1 MDLGNERSPYYRL
14 RDQDPI
20 EWHLWRQS
28 TVELARRQNKDLRV
42 VIGSYY
48 SQDAHFLEK
57 SRYRDEDFA
66 KSLNERFINVIVDR
80 DELPAFEHFYRSIP
94 IWFMNEFEAS
104 TLFIN
109 HANLPLV
116 LVLDGQTLYP
126 KGLRNEMLVLDLD
139 LHFGD
144 NPKHKLVADELNTG
158 NDTEKVIQFPQARK
172 SDLEITFTEYLENL
186 RELESRIT
194 DESTEQ
200 LWQAL
205 ESIRSDTH
213 PTGSNLLPNVMKLG
227 KIAVY
232 LMHDARLR
240 SNGEESGMDLAA
252 SMLTRLARSSFFD
265 HLAGGFFQSRVA
277 VSDAIPSAEKRLT
290 VSAYLL
296 EVYCRALSMG
306 ADSLFESVARLTADF
321 LKDQVTSENTFPTT
335 ISDLSQL
342 GSSHYTWNKLTLK
355 RLLTEDEFLLIETL
369 YGIDRRPNYE
379 RSYLLERQ
387 DSWLSV
393 VDRLFLTPEEATE
406 LLESARQKMLEA
418 RNDSALAVDDRV
430 DPLTCA
436 AVSKALVIA
445 ARQFDERDYFEV
457 AKRVMSSICEKFALD
472 SRERSLDTSY
482 LADGRLKTVDALF
495 IIDAFLV
502 LIEYEWDSRL
512 YGVATSLWEYV
523 LTSGLDGKYQT
534 YRKSQFLGGVQPKDY
549 IAVPDLLPIF
559 DYQSDRLAETTVLMN
574 VARKMG
580 CLNQDDNAWDVYFS
594 HVEALERSIE
604 RNQVEH
610 IEYLQQ
616 IDHMD
621 KSHASIILSGSL
633 EECQHR
639 KDNLSIPPDMDCQV
653 YVIPYEPRDDFLP
666 LPKYLPDSRT
676 AQTKDG
682 VTAFLVDQGEEARSF
697 TDLMKLNAHL
707 RTENF

>member
-1 MDLGNERSPYYRL
+1 MDLSNERSPYYRL

-28 TVELARRQNKDLRV
+28 TVELAKRQNKDLRI
-42 VIGSYY
+42 VIGSFY

-57 SRYRDEDFA
+57 ARYRDEDFA

-94 IWFMNEFEAS
+94 IWCMNEFQAS
-104 TLFIN
+104 TLFFN

-116 LVLDGQTLYP
+116 LVLDGQSLYP

-139 LHFGD
+139 LQFGD
-144 NPKHKLVADELNTG
+144 NPRYKLVADEQNAG
-158 NDTEKVIQFPQARK
+158 VDTDKVIQFPQARK
-172 SDLEITFTEYLENL
+172 SDLEIPFTEYLENL
-186 RELESRIT
+186 RERESRLT
-194 DESTEQ
+194 DESMGH
-200 LWQAL
+200 LWEVL

-227 KIAVY
+227 KIAAY
-232 LMHDARLR
+232 LMHDARLS
-240 SNGEESGMDLAA
+240 SNGDQGGGMDLAA

-277 VSDAIPSAEKRLT
+277 ASDAIPSPEKRLT

-296 EVYCRALSMG
+296 EVYCNALSMG
-306 ADSLFESVARLTADF
+306 YDPLFDSVARLTADF
-321 LKDQVTSENTFPTT
+321 LKNQVTSENTIPTT

-342 GSSHYTWNKLTLK
+342 GAAHFTWNKLTLK

-418 RNDSALAVDDRV
+418 RNDSELAVDDRV

-445 ARQFDERDYFEV
+445 ATTFDERSYFLV
-457 AKRVMSSICEKFALD
+457 ARQVMESTYHRLEDMLDVGDSHTPSSVNE
-472 SRERSLDTSY
+472 
-482 LADGRLKTVDALF
+482 RLKTVDVIFVVDAL
-495 IIDAFLV
+495 LTV
-502 LIEYEWDSRL
+502 LEYEWDRD
-512 YGVATSLWEYV
+512 LWTMVGILWDFLV
-523 LTSGLDGKYQT
+523 LDSVDDRFQM
-534 YRKSQFLGGVQPKDY
+534 YRKPELFTPEKPKDY
-549 IAVPDLLPIF
+549 MAVPDLFPIF
-559 DYQSDRLAETTVLMN
+559 DYQSDRLAETTVLMK
-574 VARKMG
+574 VARKIA
-580 CLNQDDNAWDVYFS
+580 CLNQDDDGWDVYFS
-594 HVEALERSIE
+594 QVEALERSID

-616 IDHMD
+616 IEHMD
-621 KSHASIILSGSL
+621 IFHGAIVLRGPL
-633 EECQHR
+633 DECHHW
-639 KDNLSIPPDMDCQV
+639 KANLSIAQDMDVQV
-653 YVIPYEPRDDFLP
+653 YVIPYESRDDFLP
-666 LPKYLPDSRT
+666 LPSYLPDSVA
-676 AQTKDG
+676 AQTKDR
-682 VTAFLVDQGEEARSF
+682 VTAFLIEQGEEARSF
-697 TDLMKLNAHL
+697 TDLMKMNAYL
-707 RTENF
+707 RLGE

>member
-1 MDLGNERSPYYRL
+1 MDLSNERSPYYRL

-57 SRYRDEDFA
+57 SRYQDEEVA
-66 KSLNERFINVIVDR
+66 KALNERFINVIVDR

-116 LVLDGQTLYP
+116 LVLDGQTSYP

-172 SDLEITFTEYLENL
+172 SDLEITFTEYLENI
-186 RELESRIT
+186 RERESRIT

-227 KIAVY
+227 KVAAY

-240 SNGEESGMDLAA
+240 LNGEESGMDLAA

-321 LKDQVTSENTFPTT
+321 MKDQVTSENTFPTT

-342 GSSHYTWNKLTLK
+342 GASHYTWNKLTLK
-355 RLLTEDEFLLIETL
+355 RLLSEDELLLIETL

-393 VDRLFLTPEEATE
+393 VDRLFLKPDEASE
-406 LLESARQKMLEA
+406 LLKSARQKMLEA
-418 RNDSALAVDDRV
+418 RKDSELVADDRV

-436 AVSKALVIA
+436 AMSKALVIA
-445 ARQFDERDYFEV
+445 ATQFDERAYFEV
-457 AKRVMSSICEKFALD
+457 AKRVMSSTCEKFDLT
-472 SRERSLDTSY
+472 SSEGSFDTSGP
-482 LADGRLKTVDALF
+482 LGVRLKTVHALFMIDAL
-495 IIDAFLV
+495 LV
-502 LIEYEWDSRL
+502 LIEYEWDSKL
-512 YGVATSLWEYV
+512 YGVATRLWESV
-523 LTSGLDGKYQT
+523 KANGLEVKYQT
-534 YRKSQFLGGVQPKDY
+534 YCKPQVLGRDKPKDFN
-549 IAVPDLLPIF
+549 AVPDLFPIF
-559 DYQSDRLAETTVLMN
+559 DYQSDRLAETTVLMD
-574 VARKMG
+574 VARKIG
-580 CLNQDDNAWDVYFS
+580 CLNQDDHAWDIYFS
-594 HVEALERSIE
+594 HAEALERSIE

-616 IDHMD
+616 IEHTEIP
-621 KSHASIILSGSL
+621 HASIILRGPL
-633 EECQHR
+633 DDCQHWR
-639 KDNLSIPPDMDCQV
+639 ANLSIPQDVICSV
-653 YVIPYEPRDDFLP
+653 YVIPNELDPEIDFT
-666 LPKYLPDSRT
+666 PKYLPAHADLRMRNPVVAVFSE
-676 AQTKDG
+676 
-682 VTAFLVDQGEEARSF
+682 QGEPIQTF
-697 TDLMKLNAHL
+697 TDLKDLNSYFQL
-707 RTENF
+707 

>member
-1 MDLGNERSPYYRL
+1 MDLSNERSPYYRL

-20 EWHLWRQS
+20 EWYLWQQS
-28 TVELARRQNKDLRV
+28 TVELARRQNKDLRI

-126 KGLRNEMLVLDLD
+126 KGLRNEMLVLDID

-144 NPKHKLVADELNTG
+144 NPKHKLVADEQNSG
-158 NDTEKVIQFPQARK
+158 NDTDKVIQFPQARK
-172 SDLEITFTEYLENL
+172 SDLEITFTEYLENI
-186 RELESRIT
+186 RERDSQIT

-227 KIAVY
+227 KIATY

-265 HLAGGFFQSRVA
+265 HLGGGFFQSRVA

-306 ADSLFESVARLTADF
+306 ADSLFEPVARLTADF
-321 LKDQVTSENTFPTT
+321 LKNQVSTENTFPTT

-393 VDRLFLTPEEATE
+393 VDRLFLKPDEASE
-406 LLESARQKMLEA
+406 LFESARQKMLEA
-418 RNDSALAVDDRV
+418 RKDFELVADDRV
-430 DPLTCA
+430 DPITCA

-445 ARQFDERDYFEV
+445 ATQFGERAYFEV
-457 AKRVMSSICEKFALD
+457 AQRVMSSICEKFDLV
-472 SRERSLDTSY
+472 SSEGRFDTSGP
-482 LADGRLKTVDALF
+482 DGVRRRSVDALF
-495 IIDAFLV
+495 IIDALLV
-502 LIEYEWDSRL
+502 LIEYEWDSRF
-512 YGVATSLWEYV
+512 YEVATSLWESV
-523 LTSGLDGKYQT
+523 IATGLDGKYQT
-534 YRKSQFLGGVQPKDY
+534 YRKPQFLGREKPKDF
-549 IAVPDLLPIF
+549 IWLPDLFPIF
-559 DYQSDRLAETTVLMN
+559 DYQSDRLAEATVLTE

-580 CLNQDDNAWDVYFS
+580 CLNLDDNGWEVYFS
-594 HVEALERSIE
+594 QVEALERSIE

-616 IDHMD
+616 IDHTEL
-621 KSHASIILSGSL
+621 SHASIILRGPV
-633 EECQHR
+633 EECQNW
-639 KDNLSIPPDMDCQV
+639 KDHLSMPQDMDFSV
-653 YVIPYEPRDDFLP
+653 YVIPYEPWDDFLP
-666 LPKYLPDSRT
+666 LPSYLPNSMSEQKRD
-676 AQTKDG
+676 Q
-682 VTAFLVDQGEEARSF
+682 VTAFLVEQGEEARSF
-697 TDLMKLNAHL
+697 TDLTKLHAHL
-707 RTENF
+707 RN

>member
-1 MDLGNERSPYYRL
+1 MDLSNERNPYYRL

-20 EWHLWRQS
+20 EWHLWQQS
-28 TVELARRQNKDLRV
+28 TVELARRQNKDLRI

-57 SRYRDEDFA
+57 SRYRDADFA

-94 IWFMNEFEAS
+94 IWFMNELEAS

-139 LHFGD
+139 LHFGE
-144 NPKHKLVADELNTG
+144 NPKHKLVADEPTVG
-158 NDTEKVIQFPQARK
+158 NDADKVIQFPQARK

-186 RELESRIT
+186 RQGESRIT

-205 ESIRSDTH
+205 ESIRSDAH
-213 PTGSNLLPNVMKLG
+213 PTGSNLLPNVMKIG
-227 KIAVY
+227 KIAAY
-232 LMHDARLR
+232 LMHDIRLR

-290 VSAYLL
+290 ISAYVL
-296 EVYCRALSMG
+296 EVYCKALSLG

-321 LKDQVTSENTFPTT
+321 LKDQVTSENSFPTT

-342 GSSHYTWNKLTLK
+342 GAAHYTWNKLTLK

-393 VDRLFLTPEEATE
+393 VDRLFLKPDEASE
-406 LLESARQKMLEA
+406 LLESARLKMLEA
-418 RNDSALAVDDRV
+418 RNDSELVVDDRV

-445 ARQFDERDYFEV
+445 ATQFDERANFEV
-457 AKRVMSSICEKFALD
+457 AKRVMNSICEKFGLT
-472 SRERSLDTSY
+472 SSEGSFNTSSLD
-482 LADGRLKTVDALF
+482 GVRLRTVDALF
-495 IIDAFLV
+495 IIDALLV
-502 LIEYEWDSRL
+502 LIEYEWDSEL
-512 YGVATSLWEYV
+512 YVVVTRLWEFV
-523 LTSGLDGKYQT
+523 TANGLEGKYQT
-534 YRKSQFLGGVQPKDY
+534 YRKPQFLERDKSKDF
-549 IAVPDLLPIF
+549 ISIPDLFPIF
-559 DYQSDRLAETTVLMN
+559 DYQSDRLAEITVLMN
-574 VARKMG
+574 VARKIG
-580 CLNQDDNAWDVYFS
+580 CLNQDDDGWEVYFGQ
-594 HVEALERSIE
+594 VEALEKSID

-616 IDHMD
+616 IEHMD
-621 KSHASIILSGSL
+621 ISHGAIVLRGPI
-633 EECQHR
+633 EECQHW
-639 KDNLSIPPDMDCQV
+639 KSNLSIPQDMDYQV
-653 YVIPYEPRDDFLP
+653 YMIPYEPRDDFLP
-666 LPKYLPDSRT
+666 LPSYLPDSVAT
-676 AQTKDG
+676 QTKDR
-682 VTAFLVDQGEEARSF
+682 VTAFLVDYNNETHSF
-697 TDLMKLNAHL
+697 PDLVKLNNHIL
-707 RTENF
+707 G